1 MPFIAPNEYL
11 MGVQRLMVE
20 FARYDGGRARPP
32 HDRGGSV
39 WGHAEVAG

>member
-20 FARYDGGRARPP
+20 IARYAGGRVRLPQ
-32 HDRGGSV
+32 HRDGSV

>member
-20 FARYDGGRARPP
+20 IARYTGGRTRPP
-32 HDRGGSV
+32 QHRGGSV